1 MSKIKVLADLD
12 SSKASFNVL
21 QIASF
26 SLRLHQSSLPMLSVS
41 KSSFLVRTPVIL
53 NQGLL

>member
-1 MSKIKVLADLD
+1 MSKIKVLVDLD